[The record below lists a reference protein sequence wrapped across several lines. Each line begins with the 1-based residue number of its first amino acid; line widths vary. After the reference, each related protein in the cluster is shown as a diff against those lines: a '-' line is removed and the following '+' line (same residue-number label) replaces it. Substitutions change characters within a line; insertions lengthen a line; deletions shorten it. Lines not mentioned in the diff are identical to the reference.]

1 VLHPALSFRCNLATP
16 LPSAW
21 VARWLPVANKGARL
35 LDWACGSGRH
45 SVFASEL
52 GYQVLALDLQNS
64 PLQADYPAIDW
75 QQRDLECA
83 EMPLAA
89 DQQFDVI
96 VVTNYLFRSRLNF
109 LLQHLAPGGLL
120 LYETFA
126 LGNEAFGRPR
136 NPDFLLSPGELFSL
150 CERHHFHVLGYED
163 GIVDRANDGL
173 ARVQRIAARKLPAI
187 DMANSGAKYLL
198 LK

>member
-1 VLHPALSFRCNLATP
+1 VLYQALPSGCNLTSPA
-16 LPSAW
+16 PSAW

-35 LDWACGSGRH
+35 LDWACGNGRH
-45 SVFASEL
+45 SVLASEL
-52 GYQVLALDLQNS
+52 GYEVLALDLQNS
-64 PLQADYPAIDW
+64 PLQAAYPAIDW
-75 QQRDLECA
+75 RQTDLESG

-89 DQQFDVI
+89 NQQFDVI

-109 LLQHLAPGGLL
+109 LFQYLAPGGLL

-126 LGNEAFGRPR
+126 IGNEVFGRPK
-136 NPDFLLSPGELFSL
+136 NPKFLLKPGELFEI

-163 GIVDRANDGL
+163 GIADRAGDGP
-173 ARVQRIAARKLPAI
+173 ARVQRVAARRLPFI
-187 DMANSGAKYLL
+187 DVAKSGAAYLL

>member
-1 VLHPALSFRCNLATP
+1 LKPTLSSRCYLATP
-16 LPSAW
+16 SPSAW
-21 VARWLPVANKGARL
+21 VVRWLPAANSGARL

-45 SVFASEL
+45 SVLGFEL
-52 GYQVLALDLQNS
+52 GYQVLALDQQNS
-64 PLQADYPAIDW
+64 PLQAAYPTIDW
-75 QQRDLECA
+75 RQTDLESG
-83 EMPLAA
+83 ELPLEVN
-89 DQQFDVI
+89 QLFDVI

-126 LGNEAFGRPR
+126 LGNEVFGRPK
-136 NPDFLLSPGELFSL
+136 NPDFLLRPGELFAI

-163 GIVDRANDGL
+163 GVVDSADEGP
-173 ARVQRIAARKLPAI
+173 ARVQRVAARRLLTI
-187 DMANSGAKYLL
+187 DKPSSGANSLL